1 MEAVQDVPDGRNGQ
15 DGDGGRVAPPL
26 TAQDVLA
33 LCPTRRASAH
43 VAALAVSRELGLA
56 AAVVVHDDDPD
67 VNDPDLQG
75 DGHVVDGH
83 ELTYS
88 PGDGWRI
95 GPWPERDDV
104 AAIAG
109 WDPARA
115 DGEVRVRIGH
125 RYDTAP
131 VSAWGYWAY
140 LTTIEPSP
148 PEHASGITQLDPSGS
163 TRSGR
168 ELRRETLV
176 RFASPRRQSWQAM
189 SGLWRWLIVSAL
201 C

>member
-1 MEAVQDVPDGRNGQ
+1 VEAVQDAR
-15 DGDGGRVAPPL
+15 DGDDAQVASPL

-33 LCPTRRASAH
+33 MHPTRRASAH

-56 AAVVVHDDDPD
+56 LAVVVHDDDPD
-67 VNDPDLQG
+67 LEG

-83 ELTYS
+83 ELTHS
-88 PGDGWRI
+88 PGVGWRI

-115 DGEVRVRIGH
+115 DGVVRVRVGR
-125 RYDTAP
+125 RYDAAP

-140 LTTIEPSP
+140 LTPIEPGS
-148 PEHASGITQLDPSGS
+148 STQIEVLTS
-163 TRSGR
+163 
-168 ELRRETLV
+168 
-176 RFASPRRQSWQAM
+176 
-189 SGLWRWLIVSAL
+189 
-201 C
+201 